1 MNLPPTHSG
10 KILVIDDERPV
21 LLTLEALLTR
31 KGYTVHLAN
40 SATAGRDLLDREKPD
55 LVLLDLGLPDGDGME
70 MLRDMKKARPELQV
84 IILTGQDSLHNAIES
99 IKLGAFHFI
108 SKPYSPEEVV
118 SLLGRA
124 FEALQLQTET
134 AHLREETQSLK
145 QRLERAESF
154 LYPQGRSR
162 KMQEIL
168 DLTRRLANSDASV
181 LILGESGVGKEVL
194 ANHIHRTSRRA
205 NGPLIKLN
213 CAAFPANMIEG
224 ELFGYVKGAF
234 TGALADFPGMIQESA
249 GGTLFLDE
257 IAEMP
262 TDLQTRL
269 LRVLQEREYRPLGS
283 TKTRPV
289 DFRLIAA
296 TNLAIDEALES
307 GRLREDLYYR
317 LNTFQ
322 LELPPLRERRE
333 DIPSL
338 VTLFI
343 ETFAGP
349 LGRTGLA
356 PSRAAMEKIIAY
368 HWPGNIR
375 QLRNAIE
382 YAVVLADEK
391 TIEES
396 HLPAEVRL
404 PTGLQ
409 TRRKPSASSVQS
421 LVENE
426 RHTIIKALA
435 ATQGNKKRA
444 AEMLGIYRPTLYQ
457 KIKRLGIEC

>member
-1 MNLPPTHSG
+1 MNSPAAISG

-21 LLTLEALLTR
+21 LMTLEALLTR
-31 KGYTVHLAN
+31 KGYSVFLAN
-40 SATAGRDLLDREKPD
+40 TAASGRNLVEREKPD
-55 LVLLDLGLPDGDGME
+55 IVLLDLGLPDADGME
-70 MLRDMKKARPELQV
+70 LLGEIKESNPDMQV

-108 SKPYSPEEVV
+108 SKPYAPEEVV
-118 SLLGRA
+118 SLLARA
-124 FEALQLQTET
+124 FEARSMKAET
-134 AHLREETQSLK
+134 AHLREETKELK
-145 QRLERAESF
+145 KQLKRAEAYF
-154 LYPQGRSR
+154 TPQVRSR
-162 KMQEIL
+162 KMQEIY
-168 DLTRRLANSDASV
+168 DLVRRLATSDASV

-194 ANHIHRTSRRA
+194 ANHIHQSSRRA
-205 NGPLIKLN
+205 AGPLIKLN
-213 CAAFPANMIEG
+213 CAAFPANMIEA

-234 TGALADFPGMIQESA
+234 TGAVMDFPGMIQESA

-262 TDLQTRL
+262 PELQTRL

-289 DFRLIAA
+289 DFRLVAA
-296 TNLAIDEALES
+296 TNCAIDEALES

-338 VTLFI
+338 VTLFVK
-343 ETFAGP
+343 TFASQMGKIGIVP
-349 LGRTGLA
+349 T
-356 PSRAAMEKIIAY
+356 AAALEKITTF
-368 HWPGNIR
+368 HWPGNVR

-382 YAVVLADEK
+382 YAVVLAEGH

-396 HLPAEVRL
+396 HLPAEIRL
-404 PTGLQ
+404 PAGLQ
-409 TRRKPSASSVQS
+409 TRRKSTASSVQS
-421 LVENE
+421 LLENE
-426 RHTIIKALA
+426 KQTIIKALA
-435 ATQGNKKRA
+435 ASQGNKKRA

>member
-1 MNLPPTHSG
+1 MNSPAAIPG

-31 KGYTVHLAN
+31 QGYTVSLAN
-40 SATAGRDLLDREKPD
+40 TLAAGRTRLESDRPD
-55 LVLLDLGLPDGDGME
+55 LVLLDLALPDGDGLDF
-70 MLRDMKKARPELQV
+70 LREIKLARPDLSV
-84 IILTGQDSLHNAIES
+84 IILTGQDSLHNAIET

-108 SKPYSPEEVV
+108 SKPYAPEEVL
-118 SLLGRA
+118 SLLARA
-124 FEALQLQTET
+124 FEARTLQVET
-134 AHLREETQSLK
+134 AHLREETKTLKAQLKRASDSL
-145 QRLERAESF
+145 A
-154 LYPQGRSR
+154 PPVRSR
-162 KMQEIL
+162 KMQEIY
-168 DLTRRLANSDASV
+168 DLVRRLAPSEASV
-181 LILGESGVGKEVL
+181 LLLGESGVGKEVL
-194 ANHIHRTSRRA
+194 ANHIHQSSLRA
-205 NGPLIKLN
+205 SGPLIKLN
-213 CAAFPANMIEG
+213 CAAFPANMIEA

-234 TGALADFPGMIQESA
+234 TGAVADFPGMIQESA

-257 IAEMP
+257 LAEMP
-262 TDLQTRL
+262 PELQTRL

-289 DFRLIAA
+289 DFRLVAA
-296 TNLAIDEALES
+296 TNRAIDEALES

-338 VTLFI
+338 ANLFVQ
-343 ETFAGP
+343 TFADLMGKESVA
-349 LGRTGLA
+349 LSAGAL
-356 PSRAAMEKIIAY
+356 EKITAF
-368 HWPGNIR
+368 HWPGNVR

-382 YAVVLADEK
+382 YAVVLTEGH

-396 HLPAEVRL
+396 HLPAEIRL
-404 PTGLQ
+404 PAGLQ
-409 TRRKPSASSVQS
+409 TRRKATASRVQS

-426 RHTIIKALA
+426 KQAIIKALA
-435 ATQGNKKRA
+435 ASQGNKKRA